1 MAGLGEVL
9 DARNLQDGEDVD
21 LNHCRNMHVLFVPFH
36 ATPLH
41 LVARA
46 PFDDTC
52 RRRDRVADQSSRD
65 CTLVLAEVFPSLRGV
80 HKHLQVLGGAPFP
93 LVLVAFP
100 GNPWADYLV
109 SGAVLVV
116 VCRVPSRD
124 RPSSKDVA
132 RDMLTVYHISVSRES
147 RNELEERLLG
157 RMVSDGRASGVFE
170 REDNRRQQN
179 AFAVKQRVSQ
189 AHSLVLSQGRQYVKD
204 NAVADVILSKLA
216 VGHRASTISTWSCY
230 YCRFSQLSSRPEAL
244 YRSEKKSG
252 DQLPRAVASAVVDRI
267 PSSCATEAEVV
278 ALPVEEASW
287 EAAWRDGDLD
297 VEPEVTMRNYAFDRN
312 SIPVGAEMSVRPR
325 NEGSF
330 RRVLVAERTRKRH
343 TQGSGWD

>member
-9 DARNLQDGEDVD
+9 DARILQGGEDVD

-36 ATPLH
+36 AAPLR

-46 PFDDTC
+46 PFDGTC
-52 RRRDRVADQSSRD
+52 RRRDKDADPSSRG
-65 CTLVLAEVFPSLRGV
+65 CTLVQAAVFPSLRDV
-80 HKHLQVLGGAPFP
+80 HKHPQVLGGGPFP

-100 GNPWADYLV
+100 DNPWADYSV
-109 SGAVLVV
+109 SEAVLVV

-124 RPSSKDVA
+124 RPSWKDVA
-132 RDMLTVYHISVSRES
+132 RDMQMVYHISVSRES
-147 RNELEERLLG
+147 RSELEERLLG
-157 RMVSDGRASGVFE
+157 RMVFDGRVSEVFE

-179 AFAVKQRVSQ
+179 AFAAKQRVSK
-189 AHSLVLSQGRQYVKD
+189 AHTLVLSLEQQYVKD
-204 NAVADVILSKLA
+204 SAAADVNLSKLV
-216 VGHRASTISTWSCY
+216 VGRQASTISTWSCY
-230 YCRFSQLSSRPEAL
+230 YYRFSQLSSRPEAL
-244 YRSEKKSG
+244 YRSETRSG
-252 DQLPRAVASAVVDRI
+252 DQLPRAVASGAVDRI
-267 PSSCATEAEVV
+267 PSSCATEV

-312 SIPVGAEMSVRPR
+312 STPVGAGMSVRPR